1 MCSNFGTSSRLQAS
15 FLARSSILPRRL
27 TPLLRAMAA
36 HAATQ
41 AAPAKTAVEAPQ
53 AATEKHKAP
62 KAAIE
67 ATKAPTET
75 QAAPAKAANEAKAA
89 SSEPQKAPTE
99 AKAAPAQTPIVA
111 KTAPEWTCSYCASSN
126 KIYSNMRLKK

>member
-15 FLARSSILPRRL
+15 FLATSSIVPRRF

-41 AAPAKTAVEAPQ
+41 AAPAKTAIEAPQ
-53 AATEKHKAP
+53 AATEEDKAP

-67 ATKAPTET
+67 APKAPTET

-89 SSEPQKAPTE
+89 SSEPPKAPTE
-99 AKAAPAQTPIVA
+99 AKAAPCTDSHRGKDSP
-111 KTAPEWTCSYCASSN
+111 
-126 KIYSNMRLKK
+126 